1 MEEILRYC
9 EEFFPGEPPEY
20 FFDRNPE
27 NFPAIL
33 DMYRSVRN
41 YYYYYIIVKNI
52 FIAPSLSHEINTKR
66 RPKNILIVSKNIFI
80 LKFMQGM
87 FHMSEGGCALVLQK
101 DLEYWSID
109 ELTMEPC
116 CALKYYPQIDV
127 CQSEKDGDIAA
138 KKLEMEL
145 ANEEDFGSSC
155 IGQVG

>member
-1 MEEILRYC
+1 
-9 EEFFPGEPPEY
+9 
-20 FFDRNPE
+20 
-27 NFPAIL
+27 
-33 DMYRSVRN
+33 
-41 YYYYYIIVKNI
+41 
-52 FIAPSLSHEINTKR
+52 
-66 RPKNILIVSKNIFI
+66 
-80 LKFMQGM
+80 MQGM

-155 IGQVG
+155 IGQVRWGRDRCLDLT

>member
-1 MEEILRYC
+1 
-9 EEFFPGEPPEY
+9 
-20 FFDRNPE
+20 
-27 NFPAIL
+27 
-33 DMYRSVRN
+33 
-41 YYYYYIIVKNI
+41 
-52 FIAPSLSHEINTKR
+52 
-66 RPKNILIVSKNIFI
+66 
-80 LKFMQGM
+80 MQGM

-155 IGQVG
+155 IGQVGLIDVWI

>member
-1 MEEILRYC
+1 
-9 EEFFPGEPPEY
+9 
-20 FFDRNPE
+20 
-27 NFPAIL
+27 
-33 DMYRSVRN
+33 
-41 YYYYYIIVKNI
+41 
-52 FIAPSLSHEINTKR
+52 
-66 RPKNILIVSKNIFI
+66 
-80 LKFMQGM
+80 
-87 FHMSEGGCALVLQK
+87 MSEGGCALVLQK